1 MIFIYALPLPAGF
14 TVVSMHHTDRA
25 PEKFGL
31 FFGFSFHVRAAFP
44 KVSVIDKHP
53 TKYLLEI
60 YSARFVPIPGKHPCI
75 CWFQF
80 SYPLAVVVL
89 VKGNLLTNSGHL
101 PMLGDATTGL
111 ALNLLKGYA

>member
-1 MIFIYALPLPAGF
+1 MVFIYALPLPVGF

-53 TKYLLEI
+53 SKYLLEI
-60 YSARFVPIPGKHPCI
+60 YSARFVPIPGKHPV
-75 CWFQF
+75 FVGF
-80 SYPLAVVVL
+80 SSVIP
-89 VKGNLLTNSGHL
+89 
-101 PMLGDATTGL
+101 
-111 ALNLLKGYA
+111 